1 MNAMNGLIF
10 NTDNYRFIM
19 FSEYNKVY
27 IIICDINYFRSQVN
41 VLRLTLLGVIS
52 LLLLG
57 WIND

>member
-27 IIICDINYFRSQVN
+27 IIICDINYSFSSECPSSNSAWSCIITVAW
-41 VLRLTLLGVIS
+41 L
-52 LLLLG
+52 
-57 WIND
+57 D

>member
-41 VLRLTLLGVIS
+41 VLRLTLLGVVS